1 MSGLSLPLT
10 EAEEHFLLDCAR
22 ASIRRGVRLPLPED
36 FAFLNGDGEPDSRA
50 MEQTLLAAQ
59 ARAPR
64 LLTPSGAFVTLHGT
78 ATGVPMLRGCIGLM
92 EPVMPLAL
100 AVLRMGWAA
109 AFSDYRFSPLRA
121 AEVPDLE
128 LDISVLG
135 PLSPAAPEDIELGR
149 HGVKLDLQLVVPA
162 GCIVA
167 GEDLPRHGAV
177 PGSGRVRGA
186 AGEGEELGAALLRVG
201 NQGTAIHQVDA
212 GFGTGDQ

>member
-59 ARAPR
+59 ARVPR

-149 HGVKLDLQLVVPA
+149 HGVKLEALGRSAVFLPQVPPEQGWNLSQTLEALRRKA
-162 GCIVA
+162 G
-167 GEDLPRHGAV
+167 LPPETV
-177 PGSGRVRGA
+177 
-186 AGEGEELGAALLRVG
+186 
-201 NQGTAIHQVDA
+201 T
-212 GFGTGDQ
+212 

>member
-59 ARAPR
+59 ARVPR

-149 HGVKLDLQLVVPA
+149 HGVKLEALGRSAVFLPQVPPEQGWNLSQTLEALRRKA
-162 GCIVA
+162 G
-167 GEDLPRHGAV
+167 LPPETVMEEAFRE
-177 PGSGRVRGA
+177 GRSRLFTYEAFLIGPQKV
-186 AGEGEELGAALLRVG
+186 
-201 NQGTAIHQVDA
+201 
-212 GFGTGDQ
+212 

>member
-59 ARAPR
+59 ARVPR

-149 HGVKLDLQLVVPA
+149 HGVKLEALGRSAVFLPQVPPEQGWNLSQTLEALRRKA
-162 GCIVA
+162 G
-167 GEDLPRHGAV
+167 LPPETVTEEAFRE
-177 PGSGRVRGA
+177 GRSRLFTYEAFLIGPQKV
-186 AGEGEELGAALLRVG
+186 
-201 NQGTAIHQVDA
+201 
-212 GFGTGDQ
+212 